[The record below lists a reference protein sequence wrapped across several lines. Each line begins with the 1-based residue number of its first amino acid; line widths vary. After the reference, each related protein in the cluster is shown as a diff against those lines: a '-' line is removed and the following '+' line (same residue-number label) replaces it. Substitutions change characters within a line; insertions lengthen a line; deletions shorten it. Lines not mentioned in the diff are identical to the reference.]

1 MSQIKSKLSLGKY
14 MFKYKPIKTMPVEF
28 WAAFFLSIEM
38 RIINGI
44 HKNVIQIETNRNLI
58 ENFEL
63 KA

>member
-1 MSQIKSKLSLGKY
+1 
-14 MFKYKPIKTMPVEF
+14 MPVEF

-44 HKNVIQIETNRNLI
+44 HKNVIETNRNLI